1 MVHKNFWSPVGVL
14 HIRWLKIYRE
24 RLLVG
29 TVSIAILLPKRVCCY
44 SRIKI
49 SRNVAGYDMG
59 KLSLIGNAI
68 EQSGA
73 KSGILTIYL
82 PVMILEV

>member
-1 MVHKNFWSPVGVL
+1 M
-14 HIRWLKIYRE
+14 Y
-24 RLLVG
+24 
-29 TVSIAILLPKRVCCY
+29 TVSIAILPPKRVCCH

-49 SRNVAGYDMG
+49 SRNVLGYDMG
-59 KLSLIGNAI
+59 KLSLNGNAI

-82 PVMILEV
+82 PVMIPEE